1 MSSPGT
7 AVLLLS
13 GGLDSTVL
21 LASLRCDG
29 WQVHALSAA
38 YGQRHDVELDAAR
51 EQARVWDCASHVV
64 VQVDAMLFRSA
75 LTDPTADVPKDRA
88 SMDGIPSTYVPARN
102 LVLLSLAAA
111 RAESLSCGHVFIAAN
126 AVDFSG
132 YPDCRKK
139 FIDAFDW
146 ACREGTR
153 DEIRVH
159 APLIDKSKADIVRLG
174 ASLGVDFAATHSC
187 YDPDDAGRAC
197 GRCDS
202 CVLRRRGF
210 AGAGIVDHTR
220 YTEGV
225 K

>member
-1 MSSPGT
+1 
-7 AVLLLS
+7 
-13 GGLDSTVL
+13 
-21 LASLRCDG
+21 
-29 WQVHALSAA
+29 VHALTAA
-38 YGQRHDVELDAAR
+38 YGQRHDVELRAAR
-51 EQARVWDCASHVV
+51 DQALIWECASHDI
-64 VQVDAMLFRSA
+64 VDLDVSLFRSA
-75 LTDPTADVPKDRA
+75 LTDPEADVPKDRA
-88 SMDGIPSTYVPARN
+88 IMDGVPETYVPARN

-111 RAESLSCGHVFIAAN
+111 RAESLSCGHVFIATN

-139 FIDAFDW
+139 FIEAYDW

-159 APLIDKSKADIVRLG
+159 APLINRSKADIVRLG
-174 ASLGVDFAATHSC
+174 DSLGVDFAATHSC
-187 YDPDDAGRAC
+187 YDPDGEGRAC

-210 AGAGIVDHTR
+210 AEAGIPDPTH